1 MITWELIAAVSVY
14 YFVMYATP
22 GPNNSILTASG
33 IKFGFIRSV
42 PNIIGIS
49 SGHGLQL
56 ALVCFGL
63 GSLFSQFPILLEVLK
78 YIGACYLLYLAWKMF
93 GSLNISRTEEKSS
106 PLKYYEAILF
116 QFVNPKA
123 WVICITAVSLFY
135 PENVNLIIGT
145 LFLVIMSTII
155 NLPSISMW
163 AFGGSIIRR
172 YLSNKKLKTIIEWI
186 LAILLLGTCLL
197 YTSPSPRDLSTSRM
211 PSSA

>member
-1 MITWELIAAVSVY
+1 MITWELIAAISVY

-33 IKFGFIRSV
+33 IKFGFIRSI

-63 GSLFSQFPILLEVLK
+63 GSLFTQFPILLEVLK

-186 LAILLLGTCLL
+186 LAILLLGTAFSIVL
-197 YTSPSPRDLSTSRM
+197 
-211 PSSA
+211 

>member
-1 MITWELIAAVSVY
+1 MITLELIATISVY

-56 ALVCFGL
+56 ALVSFGL

-186 LAILLLGTCLL
+186 LAILLLGTAISIVL
-197 YTSPSPRDLSTSRM
+197 
-211 PSSA
+211 

>member
-1 MITWELIAAVSVY
+1 MITWELIATISVY

-49 SGHGLQL
+49 SGHGIQL

-63 GSLFSQFPILLEVLK
+63 GSLFLQFPILLEILK

-93 GSLNISRTEEKSS
+93 GSLNILITDEKSS

-135 PENVNLIIGT
+135 PEKENLIIGT

-163 AFGGSIIRR
+163 AFGGSVIRH
-172 YLSNKKLKTIIEWI
+172 YLSNEKLKKIIEWL
-186 LAILLLGTCLL
+186 LAILLFGTAISIVL
-197 YTSPSPRDLSTSRM
+197 
-211 PSSA
+211 

>member
-1 MITWELIAAVSVY
+1 MITWELIAAISVY

-33 IKFGFIRSV
+33 IKFGFIRSI

-63 GSLFSQFPILLEVLK
+63 GSLFTQFPILLEVLK

-93 GSLNISRTEEKSS
+93 GSLNISITEEKSS
-106 PLKYYEAILF
+106 PLKYHEAILF

-186 LAILLLGTCLL
+186 LAILLLGTAISIVL
-197 YTSPSPRDLSTSRM
+197 
-211 PSSA
+211 

>member
-1 MITWELIAAVSVY
+1 MITWELIATISMY

-33 IKFGFIRSV
+33 IKFGFIRSI

-49 SGHGLQL
+49 SGHGVQL

-63 GSLFSQFPILLEVLK
+63 GSLFTQFPILLEVLK

-93 GSLNISRTEEKSS
+93 GSLNISITEEKSS
-106 PLKYYEAILF
+106 PLKYHEAILF

-186 LAILLLGTCLL
+186 LAILLLGTAISIVL
-197 YTSPSPRDLSTSRM
+197 
-211 PSSA
+211 

>member
-1 MITWELIAAVSVY
+1 MITWELIATISVY

-33 IKFGFIRSV
+33 IKFGFIRSI

-49 SGHGLQL
+49 SGHGVQL

-63 GSLFSQFPILLEVLK
+63 GSLFTQFPILLEVLK

-93 GSLNISRTEEKSS
+93 GSLNISMTEEKSS
-106 PLKYYEAILF
+106 PLKYHEAILF

-123 WVICITAVSLFY
+123 WVICITAVSVFY

-186 LAILLLGTCLL
+186 LAILLLGTAI
-197 YTSPSPRDLSTSRM
+197 SIVM
-211 PSSA
+211 

>member
-1 MITWELIAAVSVY
+1 MITLELIVAISIY

-42 PNIIGIS
+42 PNILGIS

-63 GSLFSQFPILLEVLK
+63 GSLFSQFPILFEVLK
-78 YIGACYLLYLAWKMF
+78 YMGACYLLYLAWKMF

-186 LAILLLGTCLL
+186 LAILLLGTAISIVL
-197 YTSPSPRDLSTSRM
+197 
-211 PSSA
+211 

>member
-1 MITWELIAAVSVY
+1 MITWELIATISVY

-49 SGHGLQL
+49 SGHGIQL

-63 GSLFSQFPILLEVLK
+63 GSLFLQFPILLEVLK

-93 GSLNISRTEEKSS
+93 GSLNISITDEKSS

-135 PENVNLIIGT
+135 PEKENLIIGT

-163 AFGGSIIRR
+163 AFGGSIIRH
-172 YLSNKKLKTIIEWI
+172 YLSNEKLKKIIEWL
-186 LAILLLGTCLL
+186 LAILLFGTAISIVL
-197 YTSPSPRDLSTSRM
+197 
-211 PSSA
+211 

>member
-1 MITWELIAAVSVY
+1 MITWELIATISVY

-33 IKFGFIRSV
+33 IKFGFIRSI

-49 SGHGLQL
+49 SGHGVQL

-63 GSLFSQFPILLEVLK
+63 GSLFTQFPILLEVLK

-93 GSLNISRTEEKSS
+93 GSLNISITEEKSS
-106 PLKYYEAILF
+106 PLKYHEAILF

-186 LAILLLGTCLL
+186 LAILLLGTAISIVL
-197 YTSPSPRDLSTSRM
+197 
-211 PSSA
+211 

>member
-1 MITWELIAAVSVY
+1 MITFELIATISVY

-49 SGHGLQL
+49 SGHGIQL

-63 GSLFSQFPILLEVLK
+63 GSLFLQFPILLEILK
-78 YIGACYLLYLAWKMF
+78 YIGSCYLLYLAWKMF
-93 GSLNISRTEEKSS
+93 GSLNISITDEKSS

-135 PENVNLIIGT
+135 PEKENLIIGT

-163 AFGGSIIRR
+163 AFGGSVIRH
-172 YLSNKKLKTIIEWI
+172 YLSNEKLKKIIEWL
-186 LAILLLGTCLL
+186 LAILLFGTAISIVL
-197 YTSPSPRDLSTSRM
+197 
-211 PSSA
+211 

>member
-1 MITWELIAAVSVY
+1 MITGELIAAVSVY

-33 IKFGFIRSV
+33 IKFGFIRSI

-78 YIGACYLLYLAWKMF
+78 YIGACYLLYLAWRMF

-106 PLKYYEAILF
+106 PLKYYEAIFF

-186 LAILLLGTCLL
+186 LAILLLGTAISIVL
-197 YTSPSPRDLSTSRM
+197 
-211 PSSA
+211 

>member
-33 IKFGFIRSV
+33 IKFGFIRSI

-93 GSLNISRTEEKSS
+93 GSLNISITDEKSS

-186 LAILLLGTCLL
+186 LAILLLGTAISIVL
-197 YTSPSPRDLSTSRM
+197 
-211 PSSA
+211 

>member
-1 MITWELIAAVSVY
+1 MITWELIATISVY

-33 IKFGFIRSV
+33 IKFGFARSV

-49 SGHGLQL
+49 SGHGIQL

-63 GSLFSQFPILLEVLK
+63 GSLFTQFPILLEVLK

-93 GSLNISRTEEKSS
+93 GSLNISIAEEKSS

-163 AFGGSIIRR
+163 AFGGSVIRR

-186 LAILLLGTCLL
+186 LAILLFGTAISIVL
-197 YTSPSPRDLSTSRM
+197 
-211 PSSA
+211 

>member
-186 LAILLLGTCLL
+186 LAILLLGTAISIVL
-197 YTSPSPRDLSTSRM
+197 
-211 PSSA
+211 

>member
-1 MITWELIAAVSVY
+1 MVTLELIIAINIY

-22 GPNNSILTASG
+22 GPNNSILAASG
-33 IKFGFIRSV
+33 IKFGFIRSI

-49 SGHGLQL
+49 SGHGIQL

-63 GSLFSQFPILLEVLK
+63 GSLFAQFPLLLEILK
-78 YIGACYLLYLAWKMF
+78 YIGAIYLLYLAWKMF
-93 GSLNISRTEEKSS
+93 GSLNISIAEEKSS

-135 PENVNLIIGT
+135 PEKENLIIGT

-163 AFGGSIIRR
+163 AFGGSVIRH
-172 YLSNKKLKTIIEWI
+172 YLSNEKLKKSVEWF
-186 LAILLLGTCLL
+186 LALLLLGTAISIIL
-197 YTSPSPRDLSTSRM
+197 
-211 PSSA
+211 

>member
-1 MITWELIAAVSVY
+1 MITWELIATISVY
-14 YFVMYATP
+14 YFVMYVTP

-56 ALVCFGL
+56 ALVRFGL
-63 GSLFSQFPILLEVLK
+63 GSLFSQFPILLEILK

-93 GSLNISRTEEKSS
+93 GSLNISITDEKSS

-135 PENVNLIIGT
+135 PEKENLIIGT

-163 AFGGSIIRR
+163 AFGGSVIRH
-172 YLSNKKLKTIIEWI
+172 YLSNEKLKKIIEWL
-186 LAILLLGTCLL
+186 LAILLFGTAISIVL
-197 YTSPSPRDLSTSRM
+197 
-211 PSSA
+211 

>member
-1 MITWELIAAVSVY
+1 
-14 YFVMYATP
+14 MYATP

-33 IKFGFIRSV
+33 IQFGFIRSI

-49 SGHGLQL
+49 SGHGVQL

-63 GSLFSQFPILLEVLK
+63 GSLFTQFPILLEVLK

-93 GSLNISRTEEKSS
+93 GSLNISITEEKSS
-106 PLKYYEAILF
+106 PLKYHEAILF

-186 LAILLLGTCLL
+186 LAILLLGTAISIVL
-197 YTSPSPRDLSTSRM
+197 
-211 PSSA
+211 

>member
-1 MITWELIAAVSVY
+1 MITWELIAAISVY

-33 IKFGFIRSV
+33 IKFGFIRSI

-49 SGHGLQL
+49 SGHGVQL

-93 GSLNISRTEEKSS
+93 GSLNISITEEKSS
-106 PLKYYEAILF
+106 PLKYHEAILF

-155 NLPSISMW
+155 NLPSISIW

-186 LAILLLGTCLL
+186 LAILLLGTAI
-197 YTSPSPRDLSTSRM
+197 SIVM
-211 PSSA
+211 

>member
-1 MITWELIAAVSVY
+1 MITWELIATISVY

-33 IKFGFIRSV
+33 IKFGFIRSI

-49 SGHGLQL
+49 SGHGIQL

-63 GSLFSQFPILLEVLK
+63 GSLFSQFPILLEILK

-163 AFGGSIIRR
+163 AFGGSVIRR

-186 LAILLLGTCLL
+186 LAILLFGTAISIVL
-197 YTSPSPRDLSTSRM
+197 
-211 PSSA
+211 

>member
-1 MITWELIAAVSVY
+1 MITWELIVTISVY
-14 YFVMYATP
+14 YFVMYGTP

-33 IKFGFIRSV
+33 IKFGFIKSI

-49 SGHGLQL
+49 SGHGIQL

-63 GSLFSQFPILLEVLK
+63 GSLFMQFPILLEILK

-93 GSLNISRTEEKSS
+93 GSLNISTTDEKSS

-135 PENVNLIIGT
+135 PEKENLIIGT

-163 AFGGSIIRR
+163 AFGGSVIRH
-172 YLSNKKLKTIIEWI
+172 YLSNEKLKKIIEYL
-186 LAILLLGTCLL
+186 LAILLFGTAISIVL
-197 YTSPSPRDLSTSRM
+197 
-211 PSSA
+211 

>member
-1 MITWELIAAVSVY
+1 MITWELIATISVY
-14 YFVMYATP
+14 YFVMYVTP

-49 SGHGLQL
+49 SGHGIQL
-56 ALVCFGL
+56 AFVCFGL
-63 GSLFSQFPILLEVLK
+63 GSLFLQFPILLEILK

-93 GSLNISRTEEKSS
+93 GSLNISITDEKSS

-135 PENVNLIIGT
+135 PEKENLIIGT

-163 AFGGSIIRR
+163 AFGGSVIRH
-172 YLSNKKLKTIIEWI
+172 YLSNEKLKKIIEWL
-186 LAILLLGTCLL
+186 LAILLFGTAISIVL
-197 YTSPSPRDLSTSRM
+197 
-211 PSSA
+211 

>member
-1 MITWELIAAVSVY
+1 MITWELIAAISVY

-33 IKFGFIRSV
+33 IKFGFIRSI

-49 SGHGLQL
+49 SGHGVQL

-63 GSLFSQFPILLEVLK
+63 GSLFTQFPILLEVLK

-93 GSLNISRTEEKSS
+93 GSLNISITEEKSS
-106 PLKYYEAILF
+106 PLKYHEAILF

-123 WVICITAVSLFY
+123 WVICVTAVSLFY

-155 NLPSISMW
+155 NLPSISIW

-186 LAILLLGTCLL
+186 LAILLLGTAISIVL
-197 YTSPSPRDLSTSRM
+197 
-211 PSSA
+211 

>member
-1 MITWELIAAVSVY
+1 MITGELIAAVSVY

-33 IKFGFIRSV
+33 IKFGFIRSI

-49 SGHGLQL
+49 SGHGVQL

-63 GSLFSQFPILLEVLK
+63 GSLFTQFPILLEVLK

-93 GSLNISRTEEKSS
+93 GSLNISITEEKSS
-106 PLKYYEAILF
+106 PLKYHEAILF

-186 LAILLLGTCLL
+186 LAILLLGTAISIVL
-197 YTSPSPRDLSTSRM
+197 
-211 PSSA
+211 

>member
-1 MITWELIAAVSVY
+1 MITFELIATISVY

-49 SGHGLQL
+49 SGHGIQL

-63 GSLFSQFPILLEVLK
+63 GSLFMQFPILFEILK

-93 GSLNISRTEEKSS
+93 GSLNISITDEKSS

-135 PENVNLIIGT
+135 PEKENLIIGT

-163 AFGGSIIRR
+163 AFGGSVIRH
-172 YLSNKKLKTIIEWI
+172 YLSNEKLKKIIEWL
-186 LAILLLGTCLL
+186 LAILLFGTAISIVL
-197 YTSPSPRDLSTSRM
+197 
-211 PSSA
+211 

>member
-1 MITWELIAAVSVY
+1 MITWELIATISVY
-14 YFVMYATP
+14 YFVMYVTP

-49 SGHGLQL
+49 SGHGIQL

-63 GSLFSQFPILLEVLK
+63 GSLFLQFPILLEILK

-93 GSLNISRTEEKSS
+93 GSLNISITDEKSS

-135 PENVNLIIGT
+135 PEKENLIIGT

-163 AFGGSIIRR
+163 AFGGSVIRH
-172 YLSNKKLKTIIEWI
+172 YLSNEKLKKIIEWF
-186 LAILLLGTCLL
+186 LAILLFGTAISIIL
-197 YTSPSPRDLSTSRM
+197 
-211 PSSA
+211 

>member
-1 MITWELIAAVSVY
+1 MITWELIATISVY
-14 YFVMYATP
+14 YFVMYVTP

-33 IKFGFIRSV
+33 IKFGFVRSV

-49 SGHGLQL
+49 SGHGIQL

-63 GSLFSQFPILLEVLK
+63 GSLFAQFPILLEILK
-78 YIGACYLLYLAWKMF
+78 YIGAFYLLYLAWKMF
-93 GSLNISRTEEKSS
+93 GSLNISITEEKSS
-106 PLKYYEAILF
+106 PLKYHEAILF

-135 PENVNLIIGT
+135 PEDVNLIIGT

-155 NLPSISMW
+155 NLPSISIW

-186 LAILLLGTCLL
+186 LATLLLGTAISIVL
-197 YTSPSPRDLSTSRM
+197 
-211 PSSA
+211 

>member
-1 MITWELIAAVSVY
+1 MITWELIVTISVY

-22 GPNNSILTASG
+22 GPNNSILAASG
-33 IKFGFIRSV
+33 IKFGFIRSI

-49 SGHGLQL
+49 SGHGIQL

-63 GSLFSQFPILLEVLK
+63 GSLFAQFPLLLEILK
-78 YIGACYLLYLAWKMF
+78 YIGAIYLLYLAWKMF
-93 GSLNISRTEEKSS
+93 GSLNISIAEEKSS

-135 PENVNLIIGT
+135 PEKENLIIGT

-163 AFGGSIIRR
+163 AFGGSVIRH
-172 YLSNKKLKTIIEWI
+172 YLSNEKLKKSVEWF
-186 LAILLLGTCLL
+186 LALLLLGTAISIIL
-197 YTSPSPRDLSTSRM
+197 
-211 PSSA
+211 

>member
-1 MITWELIAAVSVY
+1 MITWELIATISVY

-33 IKFGFIRSV
+33 IKFGFIRSI

-49 SGHGLQL
+49 SGHGVQL

-63 GSLFSQFPILLEVLK
+63 GSLFTQFPILLEVLK

-186 LAILLLGTCLL
+186 LAILPLGTAI
-197 YTSPSPRDLSTSRM
+197 SIVM
-211 PSSA
+211 

>member
-1 MITWELIAAVSVY
+1 MITWELIATISVY

-33 IKFGFIRSV
+33 IKFGFIRSI

-49 SGHGLQL
+49 SGHGVQL

-63 GSLFSQFPILLEVLK
+63 GSLFTQFPILLEVLK

-93 GSLNISRTEEKSS
+93 GSLNISITEEKSS
-106 PLKYYEAILF
+106 PLKYHEAILF

-123 WVICITAVSLFY
+123 WVICITAVSVFY

-186 LAILLLGTCLL
+186 LAILLFGTAISIVL
-197 YTSPSPRDLSTSRM
+197 
-211 PSSA
+211 

>member
-1 MITWELIAAVSVY
+1 MITWELIATISVY

-33 IKFGFIRSV
+33 IKFGFIRSI

-49 SGHGLQL
+49 SGHGVQL

-63 GSLFSQFPILLEVLK
+63 GSLFTQFPILLEVLK

-93 GSLNISRTEEKSS
+93 GSLNISMTEEKSS
-106 PLKYYEAILF
+106 PLKYHEAILF

-123 WVICITAVSLFY
+123 WVICITAVSVFY

-155 NLPSISMW
+155 NLPSVSMW

-186 LAILLLGTCLL
+186 LAILLLGTAISIVL
-197 YTSPSPRDLSTSRM
+197 
-211 PSSA
+211 